1 MINQKFLNALSSLFR
16 ETEQMSGTRD
26 FCFLA
31 LDSLEKAIED
41 FSGNKEEL
49 IIEIHDVMEMV
60 RSTSPRISLLM
71 FMFFSI
77 NKEFKLF
84 CKNNTD
90 TSLSIKGYKKALKQ
104 IIITTKED
112 RIKSAHKLIKHS
124 SSVIQDGDIVLLHDA
139 SHSIFDILC
148 KAKEEGKNFSIMLA
162 EREKK
167 KNMII
172 LRFLT
177 KHNFSFQVIPEYL
190 LSYIQKDI
198 TKAIFGAV
206 TINSLHEIV
215 CDAGTSSIVSQLK
228 QWNIPIYVPI
238 TTDKFSLWDAK
249 EHHSYKTKK
258 HKINDGIEYDKLSF
272 SHDRYPTNS
281 VDFFITNKGILT
293 AEELNTKYDQYF
305 SEQKEWRKQNH
316 IEDL

>member
-1 MINQKFLNALSSLFR
+1 MIDKNFLNALSLLFR
-16 ETEQMSGTRD
+16 ETEQISGTRD

-31 LDSLEKAIED
+31 LDSLQKAIDD
-41 FSGNKEEL
+41 FSGNTEEL
-49 IIEIHDVMEMV
+49 LIEIHDVMEMV

-71 FMFFSI
+71 FMFFNI

-84 CKNNTD
+84 CEKNTNN
-90 TSLSIKGYKKALKQ
+90 SLSIKDYKKVLKE
-104 IIITTKED
+104 IIITTKKE
-112 RIKSAHKLIKHS
+112 RTASAQKLIKHS
-124 SSVIQDGDIVLLHDA
+124 ASILKDGDVVLLHDA

-148 KAKEEGKNFSIMLA
+148 HAQKQGVKFSIMLA

-206 TINSLHEIV
+206 TINSLHEVV
-215 CDAGTSSIVSQLK
+215 CDAGTSSIVSQLN
-228 QWNIPIYVPI
+228 QWNIPVYVPL
-238 TTDKFSLWDAK
+238 TTDKFSLWEAK

-258 HKINDGIEYDKLSF
+258 HKINEEVEYDKISF
-272 SHDRYPTNS
+272 SHDRYPTTF
-281 VDFFITNKGILT
+281 VDFFITNKGVLT
-293 AEELNTKYDQYF
+293 ADELNKKYDQYF
-305 SEQKEWRKQNH
+305 LEQKEWRTQNN
-316 IEDL
+316 I